1 MTSVWLSPELKA
13 IRSGRSPRALTG
25 GGLAG
30 LWSDAPLSRVV
41 LRRSG
46 MRPLVIDGMLLVSHV
61 NACEDESLRRHAIR
75 LYETAS
81 GFFAVEIALESGDG
95 SVLPHALVEEVS
107 TLAEAEAFL
116 NAYDPAAQAP
126 LTLDVVE
133 EHGAFPL
140 ARTAHAL
147 SREASRLR
155 NDFETARAAVF
166 AAAGQSMSDTLQRA
180 N

>member
-30 LWSDAPLSRVV
+30 LWSDAPVSRVV

-46 MRPLVIDGMLLVSHV
+46 QRPLSFEGMLLVGHV
-61 NACEDESLRRHAIR
+61 SDASDDSLRQHAIR
-75 LYETAS
+75 LYETVA
-81 GFFAVEIALESGDG
+81 GFFVVEIALEAVDG
-95 SVLPHALVEEVS
+95 SVLPHAVVEEVS

-116 NAYDPAAQAP
+116 SAYDPAAQAP

-140 ARTAHAL
+140 ARMADAL
-147 SREASRLR
+147 SREAARLR
-155 NDFETARAAVF
+155 DDFETARAAVF
-166 AAAGQSMSDTLQRA
+166 AAAGQSTNDTLQRA